1 MKNGKK
7 LLLLLLVLA
16 VLVGATAIAGTIG
29 KNAADQEAETRTV
42 FSLDPE
48 SVTNLGWDYS
58 EKVSFTAGEDGW
70 VCDQDAAFP
79 LDETYLDKM
88 LEALTDVESTKTIE
102 NPENLDQYGLE
113 IPVCVITVEDGQ
125 SHTLSIGLETAVGGQ
140 RYFSNGDGNV
150 YLVDGDIIEH
160 FQYGLYDVLKHQT
173 LPEVAQ
179 LTGLTVALPGGGYEI
194 TREENSGLAY
204 SDDYVWFMDDKALD
218 NDLTQTLLDMVT
230 NLNLSEC
237 VDYNATD
244 LSRYGLDAPAVT
256 ATVLDGGK
264 AAYTLEISASEGGEC
279 YVRLSGSKMI
289 YQRDATLSDTLRYTT
304 YADLQPD
311 DVILMDWDT
320 VQSVAVT
327 VDGEEYVLTRT
338 TEEKTDDE
346 GTVTEETVWKLDG
359 QDVAF
364 ASVLNSL
371 SDMTSNGYATGIAPE
386 GEPEITFR
394 FFRDRDS
401 FSQVTLSFYAYNS
414 TSCLVTLDG
423 VSTVTVKRE
432 TAAELVSS
440 VKNILK

>member
-16 VLVGATAIAGTIG
+16 VLVGATAIVGTIS
-29 KNAADQEAETRTV
+29 KNAADQEDETQTV

-48 SVTNLGWDYS
+48 NVTNLGWDYS

-70 VCDQDAAFP
+70 VCDQDGAFP
-79 LDETYLDKM
+79 VDETCLDKM
-88 LEALTDVESTKTIE
+88 LEVLTDVESTKTIE

-113 IPVCVITVEDGQ
+113 IPVCVITVEDGK

-150 YLVDGDIIEH
+150 YLVDKDIIEN

-179 LTGLTVALPGGGYEI
+179 LTGIKVELPDGGYEI
-194 TREENSGLAY
+194 TRQENSGLAY
-204 SDDYVWFMDDKALD
+204 SDDYVWFMDGKALD

-237 VDYNATD
+237 VDYNASD
-244 LSRYGLDAPAVT
+244 LSLYGLDAPAVK

-279 YVRLSGSKMI
+279 CVRLSGSKMI

-327 VDGEEYVLTRT
+327 AG
-338 TEEKTDDE
+338 
-346 GTVTEETVWKLDG
+346 
-359 QDVAF
+359 
-364 ASVLNSL
+364 ASRP
-371 SDMTSNGYATGIAPE
+371 Y
-386 GEPEITFR
+386 
-394 FFRDRDS
+394 RDRSDA
-401 FSQVTLSFYAYNS
+401 L
-414 TSCLVTLDG
+414 
-423 VSTVTVKRE
+423 
-432 TAAELVSS
+432 
-440 VKNILK
+440 

>member
-7 LLLLLLVLA
+7 LLLLLLILA
-16 VLVGATAIAGTIG
+16 VLVGATAIAGAIG
-29 KNAADQEAETRTV
+29 KNAAGQEDETRTV
-42 FSLDPE
+42 FSLNPE
-48 SVTNLGWDYS
+48 TVTNLGWDYS

-150 YLVDGDIIEH
+150 YLVDSDIIEH

-173 LPEVAQ
+173 LPEVTQ

-204 SDDYVWFMDDKALD
+204 SDDYVWFMDGKALD

-264 AAYTLEISASEGGEC
+264 AAYTLEISASENGEC
-279 YVRLSGSKMI
+279 YVRLSDSKMI

-311 DVILMDWDT
+311 AAGKPLGRTAVAAANLLRGKHKVDFTPNVDCGDNVIIINTDK
-320 VQSVAVT
+320 A
-327 VDGEEYVLTRT
+327 VLTGKKAEQKKYYRVSGWIGGL
-338 TEEKTDDE
+338 K
-346 GTVTEETVWKLDG
+346 ETKARDMMAARSDYAVELAVKGMLPKNTLGKNALTRLHLYKGAEHPHAAQKPKVWNLD
-359 QDVAF
+359 
-364 ASVLNSL
+364 
-371 SDMTSNGYATGIAPE
+371 
-386 GEPEITFR
+386 
-394 FFRDRDS
+394 
-401 FSQVTLSFYAYNS
+401 
-414 TSCLVTLDG
+414 
-423 VSTVTVKRE
+423 
-432 TAAELVSS
+432 
-440 VKNILK
+440 

>member
-1 MKNGKK
+1 M
-7 LLLLLLVLA
+7 
-16 VLVGATAIAGTIG
+16 
-29 KNAADQEAETRTV
+29 
-42 FSLDPE
+42 
-48 SVTNLGWDYS
+48 
-58 EKVSFTAGEDGW
+58 
-70 VCDQDAAFP
+70 
-79 LDETYLDKM
+79 DK
-88 LEALTDVESTKTIE
+88 
-102 NPENLDQYGLE
+102 
-113 IPVCVITVEDGQ
+113 
-125 SHTLSIGLETAVGGQ
+125 
-140 RYFSNGDGNV
+140 
-150 YLVDGDIIEH
+150 DIIEN

-173 LPEVAQ
+173 LPEAAQ
-179 LTGLTVALPGGGYEI
+179 LTGIKVELPDGGYEI
-194 TREENSGLAY
+194 TRQENSGLAY
-204 SDDYVWFMDDKALD
+204 SDDYVWFMDGKALD

-237 VDYNATD
+237 VDYNASD
-244 LSRYGLDAPAVT
+244 LSLYGLDAPAVT

-279 YVRLSGSKMI
+279 YVRLSDSKMI
-289 YQRDATLSDTLRYTT
+289 YQRDAVLSDTLRYTT

-327 VDGEEYVLTRT
+327 VDGEESVLTRT

-359 QDVAF
+359 QEVKF
-364 ASVLNSL
+364 APVLNSL
-371 SDMTSNGYATGIAPE
+371 SGMTSSGYATGITPE

-394 FFRDRDS
+394 ILRDREN
-401 FSQVTLSFYAYNS
+401 FSEVTLCFYVYNS

-440 VKNILK
+440 VEKLLK

>member
-1 MKNGKK
+1 
-7 LLLLLLVLA
+7 
-16 VLVGATAIAGTIG
+16 
-29 KNAADQEAETRTV
+29 
-42 FSLDPE
+42 
-48 SVTNLGWDYS
+48 
-58 EKVSFTAGEDGW
+58 
-70 VCDQDAAFP
+70 
-79 LDETYLDKM
+79 M
-88 LEALTDVESTKTIE
+88 LEVLTDVESTKTIE

-150 YLVDGDIIEH
+150 YLVDKDIIEN
-160 FQYGLYDVLKHQT
+160 FRYGLYDVLKHQT

-179 LTGLTVALPGGGYEI
+179 LTGIKVELPDGGYEI
-194 TREENSGLAY
+194 TRQENSGLAY
-204 SDDYVWFMDDKALD
+204 SDDYVWFMDGKALD

-237 VDYNATD
+237 VDYNASD
-244 LSRYGLDAPAVT
+244 LSQYGLDVPAVK

-279 YVRLSGSKMI
+279 YVRLSDSKMI
-289 YQRDATLSDTLRYTT
+289 YQRDAALSDTLRYTT

-327 VDGEEYVLTRT
+327 VDGEESVLTRT

-371 SDMTSNGYATGIAPE
+371 SNMTSSGYAAGITPE

-394 FFRDRDS
+394 ILRDREN
-401 FSQVTLSFYAYNS
+401 FSEVTLCFYAYNS

-440 VKNILK
+440 VEKLLK